1 MQLRRLVLIRH
12 GETDGQSSVRLY
24 GATDV
29 DLSPEGREQMRRA
42 SRALGPEGVD
52 LVVASPLKRSWRSAW
67 IVGRGTP
74 VRIEND
80 FREIHFGRW
89 EGMTREEVQ
98 ARDPVR
104 YEDCERGAESFE
116 YPGGEAVAAFRE
128 RVGRGLERLLAT
140 PARSALVVVHKG
152 VIREIARRLTG
163 EAPGRDDVPVGHVF
177 MLTRQPDGS
186 WIRGR
191 RPSSADA
198 EVPGAAA

>member
-89 EGMTREEVQ
+89 EGLSAEEIR
-98 ARDPVR
+98 ASDPIL
-104 YEDCERGAESFE
+104 YEDWQAGKPGFE
-116 YPGGEAVAAFRE
+116 YPGGEPRAEFRA
-128 RVGRGLERLLAT
+128 RVGRGLERLLAS
-140 PARSALVVVHKG
+140 PARGALVVAHKD
-152 VIREIARRLTG
+152 VIRTIVEELTG
-163 EAPGRDDVPVGHVF
+163 APLDRERPALAEIVGVS
-177 MLTRQPDGS
+177 RQPDGS
-186 WIRGR
+186 WFLGR
-191 RPSSADA
+191 HSSNPPALSA
-198 EVPGAAA
+198 